1 MFEIIRKI
9 FDAEYAEIR
18 GQKEALVRDAIA
30 HVVEGTD
37 PRLRMISGYERKL
50 YHAVE
55 TALDYTSD
63 LVDKF
68 SDPLDLRKSAFATDP
83 YIHAYFA
90 SAKEI
95 TELLRYSQSFREFV
109 AYQDNKALN
118 ECYAMLAMKKEEKKI
133 LGIDMEGDIIKR
145 DVPQIAVNYSDH
157 RLITPG
163 ISSAITKQKL
173 KERAFSHLI
182 ETSLER
188 IVSLR
193 HRKGDL
199 EVQRNLLR
207 SKLTALR
214 KSGNFGLEDELQTAN
229 LVGTETKKDYRELQ
243 EIEKELKGLITNP
256 LTLDDY
262 LAEINSV
269 MSHPENHLR
278 SQRTT
283 VKVDRMGIK
292 LSDHSNK
299 QAETLSLQEVELG
312 NAIRFVVS
320 LIRIP
325 GETMRNAYPL

>member
-1 MFEIIRKI
+1 MFEMIRKI

-18 GQKEALVRDAIA
+18 GQKEALVFDAIE

-50 YHAVE
+50 YHSVE
-55 TALDYTSD
+55 TALDYTGD

-68 SDPLDLRKSAFATDP
+68 SDPLNLRKSAFGTDP
-83 YIHAYFA
+83 YMHAYFA
-90 SAKEI
+90 SANEI
-95 TELLRYSQSFREFV
+95 PELLRRSQPFREFI
-109 AYQDNKALN
+109 AFRDNKSLD

-163 ISSAITKQKL
+163 ASSAITKQKL

-182 ETSLER
+182 EAALER
-188 IVSLR
+188 IVAIR
-193 HRKGDL
+193 YRKGEL

-207 SKLTALR
+207 SKLAVLR
-214 KSGNFGLEDELQTAN
+214 KNGNFGLEDELQTAN
-229 LVGTETKKDYRELQ
+229 LSGMEVKKGFRELQ
-243 EIEKELKGLITNP
+243 QIEIELKELVTNP

-269 MSHPENHLR
+269 LSHPENHLR

-283 VKVDRMGIK
+283 HRFR
-292 LSDHSNK
+292 
-299 QAETLSLQEVELG
+299 G
-312 NAIRFVVS
+312 NPYQRYHKANCIAKFYF
-320 LIRIP
+320 LK
-325 GETMRNAYPL
+325 